1 MTMNSTQN
9 SARVRGLD
17 SIALRVPNLEEQ
29 TNFYISTVGLDLVKT
44 SEDVRYLA
52 TRGARFADVILR
64 HGADAALDRLAFGVG
79 SVAELEE
86 IAARLQDGGLSAIP
100 ITGTDADTGI
110 EQSMLIGDPDGNS
123 IELVIGSNQRPE
135 PPEATRVVPQTLGHV
150 VLATPRRDEMEAFYA
165 LLGLRVTDRTQQGL
179 SFLRCNADHHTL
191 ALMDADTSWV
201 QHIAY
206 DVGTIDEVMM
216 GMASLATDDVK
227 PIWGP
232 GRHGPGNNIF
242 TYYKDPAGFTFEFYG
257 ELEQFD
263 PLEQDGDVYEWP
275 ATHRGDVWGVAGRP
289 PEQFLSRVVSAIQGR
304 TTTTSKG
311 ASMPSDSI
319 RQ

>member
-1 MTMNSTQN
+1 MTMNSTQHA
-9 SARVRGLD
+9 ARVRGLD
-17 SIALRVPNLEEQ
+17 SIALRVPNLDEQ
-29 TNFYISTVGLDLVKT
+29 TDFYTATVGLDLVRT
-44 SEDVRYLA
+44 SSDARFLA

-64 HGADAALDRLAFGVG
+64 HGADAALDRLAFAVRSG
-79 SVAELEE
+79 AECDE
-86 IAARLQDGGLSAIP
+86 IADRLHAAGLDAIP
-100 ITGTDADTGI
+100 ITEDGPDKGV
-110 EQSMLIGDPDGNS
+110 EKSMLTSDPDGNF
-123 IELVIGSNQRPE
+123 IELVVGSSQRPE
-135 PPEATRVVPQTLGHV
+135 PPEATRVVPETLGHV
-150 VLATPRRDEMEAFYA
+150 VLATPRRDDMEAFYA
-165 LLGLRVTDRTQQGL
+165 ILGLRVTDRTQQGL

-216 GMASLATDDVK
+216 GMASLATNDVK

-263 PLEQDGDVYEWP
+263 PLDQDGDVYEWP
-275 ATHRGDVWGVAGRP
+275 PTHRGDIWGVAGRP
-289 PEQFLSRVVSAIQGR
+289 PEQFLSRVVSPRQRR

>member
-1 MTMNSTQN
+1 MTEGEEMTEDSTQH
-9 SARVRGLD
+9 SARVLGLD

-29 TNFYISTVGLDLVKT
+29 TSFYTDTVGLDLVKT
-44 SEDVRYLA
+44 STDARYLA
-52 TRGARFADVILR
+52 TRNARFADVILR

-79 SVAELEE
+79 SAAELDE
-86 IAARLQDGGLSAIP
+86 IAGRLRADGLSAIP
-100 ITGTDADTGI
+100 LTDSDLDTGV

-135 PPEATRVVPQTLGHV
+135 PSEATRVVPQTLGHV
-150 VLATPRRDEMEAFYA
+150 VLATPRRDEMETFYA

-179 SFLRCNADHHTL
+179 SFLRCNTDHHTL
-191 ALMDADTSWV
+191 ALMDADSSWV

-263 PLEQDGDVYEWP
+263 PGDQSGDVYEWP
-275 ATHRGDVWGVAGRP
+275 PTHRGDIWGVAGRP
-289 PEQFLSRVVSAIQGR
+289 PEQFLSRV
-304 TTTTSKG
+304 TSL
-311 ASMPSDSI
+311 
-319 RQ
+319 QH